1 MAEGRL
7 MEDRI
12 DNEIA
17 LRDEIADLNDR
28 IAKVRQ
34 QLGAL
39 ENEVRKREGEFIALR
54 AGRWLDDGE

>member
-1 MAEGRL
+1 